1 MRAAVLTDYG
11 DVDKLEIREVP
22 EPVPG
27 LGEVKVRVEGSSI
40 NPIDRAMRGG
50 RMRDRFPIE
59 LPAVLGRDASG
70 EVVAIGPGVTALR
83 VGTKV
88 LGLATRTHAD
98 YVVASEQAWA
108 ELPPSIDRVD
118 AGALPLVT
126 LTGWQ
131 LIDEA
136 VRPRAGD
143 VVLVTGAL
151 GGVGRTA
158 VYAAAARGAK
168 VIAGVRGQRKAEAAK
183 LDVVDVIALD
193 DERDLERMPT
203 VDAIANAMAAPTV
216 IEKLLGKIKP
226 GGTIGSVAGVPEGAK
241 EIGLVVRGHVVHPDS
256 KSLAELARAIAAG
269 HLVIPIV
276 ARLPLMQIREAHAMA
291 DRGAEGK
298 VVLRIQ

>member
-11 DVDKLEIREVP
+11 DVDRLQIREVP

-27 LGEVKVRVEGSSI
+27 PGEVKVRVEGSSI
-40 NPIDRAMRGG
+40 NPIDRAMRAG

-70 EVVAIGPGVTALR
+70 EVVAIGPGVAALR

-88 LGLATRTHAD
+88 LGLASKTHAD

-131 LIDEA
+131 LVDQA

-158 VYAAAARGAK
+158 VYAATARGAK

-226 GGTIGSVAGVPEGAK
+226 GGTIGSVAGVPAGAK
-241 EIGLVVRGHVVHPDS
+241 EMGLVVRGHVVHPDS
-256 KSLAELARAIAAG
+256 KSLAALARAAAAG

-276 ARLPLMQIREAHAMA
+276 ARLPLTQIREAHAMA

-298 VVLRIQ
+298 IVLRMQ